1 MCEKDACWLKGGD
14 PVSNRAKRGV
24 WTNRNCESLTTV
36 AFLCRHLNNKGGF
49 MEERK
54 EMLACE
60 IINQIPDLYMAEL
73 VQVADFIRGLK
84 AARKFL
90 SAT

>member
-1 MCEKDACWLKGGD
+1 
-14 PVSNRAKRGV
+14 
-24 WTNRNCESLTTV
+24 
-36 AFLCRHLNNKGGF
+36 

-60 IINQIPDLYMAEL
+60 IINQIPDLHLAEL
-73 VQVADFIRGLK
+73 MQVSDFIRGLK
-84 AARKFL
+84 AAREFL